1 MKDYIKT
8 MDNLSKG
15 IRIELF
21 NELEKNFCK
30 GFDDFSNCWTIDIEK
45 YNEIKKRYLEW
56 KQTHYQMKN

>member
-1 MKDYIKT
+1 MKSKEKVIEYLKT

-21 NELEKNFCK
+21 NELEKSFSI

-45 YNEIKKRYLEW
+45 YNEIKKRYLE
-56 KQTHYQMKN
+56 